1 MTSTLVCIMAQVRLG
16 DPTWLKFKE
25 HVLDV
30 FAADLALCISDAPP
44 KAFGKFTG
52 EPISE
57 GPFFKNA
64 KYIFKMKE
72 PDDWLQALETM
83 SPELVHFRHF
93 PGHWRVPGGI
103 NTYFKWFLYK
113 NLEQNNLLSKY
124 DRIIITRSDYFWQ
137 SPHPVLDNEHVW
149 VPEGECHGGICDRHM
164 VIPSKWAK
172 EFLAVGER
180 LRVDKHMM
188 PMIELLKKR
197 PWGRNFMMNN
207 ETFLWFMYLSEGLH
221 ERIGFFKH
229 VMYVLTIKYPDEFV
243 DAMNPSQN
251 IVTWPWTIDHTY
263 VSPVS
268 TMFRGR
274 LNK

>member
-1 MTSTLVCIMAQVRLG
+1 MKTLVCIMAQVRLG
-16 DPTWLKFKE
+16 DLTWDKFKK

-30 FAADLALCISDAPP
+30 FDADLALCISDAPP
-44 KAFGKFTG
+44 KAFGKITG
-52 EPISE
+52 EPINE
-57 GPFFKNA
+57 NPYFTNA

-113 NLEQNNLLSKY
+113 NLEQADLLTHY
-124 DRIIITRSDYFWQ
+124 DRLIITRSDYYWQ
-137 SPHPVLDNEHVW
+137 KPHPIFDNDHVW

-164 VIPSKWAK
+164 VLPSRWAK
-172 EFLAVGER
+172 DFLEVGER

-188 PMIELLKKR
+188 PMIQLMRDR

-207 ETFLWFMYLSEGLH
+207 ETFLWFMYTYEGIH
-221 ERIGFFKH
+221 VRIGFFKH
-229 VMYVLTIKYPDEFV
+229 VMYTLTSKYPDEFI
-243 DAMNPSQN
+243 DAMTPDQN
-251 IVTWPWTIDHTY
+251 VKTWPWVIDHTY
-263 VSPVS
+263 ISPVS
-268 TMFRGR
+268 NMFRGQ
-274 LNK
+274 LLP